1 MNLLD
6 KFIMSAPASRHSKR
20 SGSNAAPAHGS
31 SVGAGSASPSAATGV
46 GAGQQGVAQSASAPA
61 SAGQQ
66 VAAQASGAPASGGQQ
81 GVVPPGGNAQQ
92 SSVSA
97 ALDVERQSFEDRL
110 AVARPGMAR
119 EQFVHSIV
127 NAFMTMFPPTGARR
141 ARCLVDENALQ
152 PFSSATAEAR
162 SLAFASFL
170 AQCPTANFSDFLVE
184 IVDGSNPQFDWD
196 CGSESEGSS
205 DNSGSEGNGGSG
217 SDSDDGNAGR
227 RRSKRARR
235 SSSPSNPALDPVPSP
250 ASSSS
255 SSSSV
260 ACKFTFD
267 DYVRMSRTPDDM
279 LQPCVEVSCRVRRKD
294 HEKQVSESSFKMPPR
309 DAFPTFRDPK
319 DKLMDDP
326 FEFLIK
332 LERQLKLH
340 RVPLDRYGVILVSCL
355 RDRLM
360 QEWVETNIV
369 STCHTWED
377 MKTRFKEKYDDPEIK
392 NRLMLQLEKCVQSF
406 DERVYEYTERFQS
419 LVVRIS
425 AGAPIDTQMNIIMCE
440 RGFIPELRSEL
451 AKFRSMKTQS
461 LGRTFEFNS
470 LSELYQAAATL
481 ECGLAPRAGRIKSTA
496 TDARSRKRTRR
507 ARVNNVEVASKP
519 VSVPTPS
526 VNKIEMT
533 NGKPV
538 NVNKK
543 HRQRKSTGGGSSK
556 GGRPGGSKPPGSTGS
571 AASGASAGSSR
582 NTGAPSGGAAGAAKP
597 FTGTCFK
604 CGKPGHRIADCRS
617 H

>member
-1 MNLLD
+1 MCCALSVAACVNLLV
-6 KFIMSAPASRHSKR
+6 KFFTMASLAPRPKKKAGQSAGPAASS
-20 SGSNAAPAHGS
+20 SAPAHGS
-31 SVGAGSASPSAATGV
+31 GAGGGDALQGDDHSAAGV
-46 GAGQQGVAQSASAPA
+46 GSGAGGEQQGAAHSNDAVPQQGGGPA
-61 SAGQQ
+61 
-66 VAAQASGAPASGGQQ
+66 ASGAL
-81 GVVPPGGNAQQ
+81 
-92 SSVSA
+92 SA
-97 ALDVERQSFEDRL
+97 DMQRQWFEDRL
-110 AVARPGMAR
+110 AVERSDVPR
-119 EQFVHSIV
+119 LDYVRLIS
-127 NAFMTMFPPTGARR
+127 NAFKIMIPPTGARR
-141 ARCLVDENALQ
+141 AQCLVDGNALV

-162 SLAFASFL
+162 KSAFASFL
-170 AQCPTANFSDFLVE
+170 VQCPTANFADFLEE
-184 IVDGSNPQFDWD
+184 IRSDASPHFDWD
-196 CGSESEGSS
+196 CSS
-205 DNSGSEGNGGSG
+205 DDDDDADGGA
-217 SDSDDGNAGR
+217 DDNDDDNAEPPS
-227 RRSKRARR
+227 SKRSRLSSAAGAAV
-235 SSSPSNPALDPVPSP
+235 SSST
-250 ASSSS
+250 
-255 SSSSV
+255 

-267 DYVRMSRTPDDM
+267 DYVRMSRAPDDM
-279 LQPCVEVSCRVRRKD
+279 LQPCVEASCSVRRKD

-360 QEWVETNIV
+360 QEWVESNIV
-369 STCHTWED
+369 ATCHTWED

-470 LSELYQAAATL
+470 LSEIYQAAATL
-481 ECGLAPRAGRIKSTA
+481 ECGLAPRAGRIKSA
-496 TDARSRKRTRR
+496 TGDARARKRTRR
-507 ARVNNVEVASKP
+507 ARVNNVQVASKP

-543 HRQRKSTGGGSSK
+543 HRQRKTTGGGSVK

-571 AASGASAGSSR
+571 AASGAFAGPAR
-582 NTGAPSGGAAGAAKP
+582 NTGASSGGAAGAAKP
-597 FTGTCFK
+597 FTGNCFK
-604 CGKPGHRIADCRS
+604 CGKTGHRIADCRS
-617 H
+617 Q